1 MFLSGLSRRSV
12 ALGLMVSL
20 VACYTQRPLALAM
33 PAPATRIVAE
43 VTDSGVVA
51 MSDAIGPG
59 STEVE
64 GVVVTA
70 DAGAWTLQLVRVN
83 HRDGRSIIW
92 NREVVTFPRDALTN
106 VMERTLDKKR
116 SWVTAGLITASAL
129 LVGGLFGVIA
139 GGENQGEE
147 PIPSESLAPAGG
159 RRY

>member
-1 MFLSGLSRRSV
+1 
-12 ALGLMVSL
+12 MVSL
-20 VACYTQRPLALAM
+20 AACYTQRPLALVV

-51 MSDAIGPG
+51 MSNAIGPG
-59 STEVE
+59 SIEVE
-64 GVVVTA
+64 GVVVSA
-70 DAGAWTLQLVRVN
+70 DTGTWTLQLVRVD
-83 HRDGRSIIW
+83 HRDGRSILW

-106 VMERTLDKKR
+106 VMERTLDRKR

-147 PIPSESLAPAGG
+147 PIPTESLVPAGG